1 MQNTQSTHKFIL
13 MSKVSRQESFE
24 EFQLTV
30 LIKNSVLLCK
40 TSVLNTTTVVKCT
53 AKLYEVYVIY
63 LILTKIFKVKVFN
76 IFFSVSL
83 TVTYNHQLLS
93 YLTQEQCYF

>member
-1 MQNTQSTHKFIL
+1 

-63 LILTKIFKVKVFN
+63 LILIKIFKVKAFN
-76 IFFSVSL
+76 IFFFENWKKVWRKYVL
-83 TVTYNHQLLS
+83 IVVIYG
-93 YLTQEQCYF
+93 